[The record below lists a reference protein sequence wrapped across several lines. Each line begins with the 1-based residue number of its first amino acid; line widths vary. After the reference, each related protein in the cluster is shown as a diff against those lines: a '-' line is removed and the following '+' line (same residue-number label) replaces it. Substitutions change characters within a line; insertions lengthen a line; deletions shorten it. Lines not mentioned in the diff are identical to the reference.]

1 MKKKIIIIST
11 TTAVVLIGI
20 AVALF
25 IFLSRPAFYVPV
37 NSVLVLEGHA
47 PNPQDFVA
55 LVQDRAATLGLSS
68 PETTVEIR
76 NLENI
81 NWNESGDVQ
90 VSLRLRQ
97 DGSLRSVQAEAT
109 AYIRTM
115 PAAFGISVETPMDEI
130 VSNWL
135 FWTDNLPPLHNVLAD
150 VQGDFPANI
159 TNATGIHD
167 LEFSLGGVGVPVQI
181 TVTDT
186 TPPTATAVNITLPMG
201 EMPEPYAFVT
211 DVFDHSLP
219 VTIEFAETPDIFQYG
234 DQPVEITL
242 TDRYGNSTV
251 VASTFTVLPNTVP
264 PSIYGVQNIYLM
276 VDSAAM
282 FRRGVTA
289 EDTFGRPIDFT
300 VDSSQVD
307 IATLGV
313 YTITYRAEDAWGL
326 YTEVTAEVTVTG
338 VDPEDVRER
347 AQRILDTILRD
358 GMTQVEQARAIFNW
372 VGWNIAYT
380 ASFEH
385 RSVYDSANQAL
396 THRRGNCF
404 VFYSISE
411 VMLTLVGIPN
421 MRVDRADVQPGQSR
435 HAWNLINP
443 DGLGWHHFDATPA
456 RVNINRFMF
465 TQTQAEEFT
474 ARTQRETGT
483 RNYFHIDLDLYP
495 EIVR

>member
-1 MKKKIIIIST
+1 MNKKIAIVST
-11 TTAVVLIGI
+11 VTAVVLIGI

-25 IFLSRPAFYVPV
+25 IFLSNPAFSVPV
-37 NSVLVLEGHA
+37 NNVLVLEGHE
-47 PNPQDFVA
+47 PNPQDF
-55 LVQDRAATLGLSS
+55 LSLAHS
-68 PETTVEIR
+68 PQTTVEIR
-76 NLENI
+76 NLDDI
-81 NWNESGDVQ
+81 NWNEPGEVQ
-90 VSLRLRQ
+90 VQLRLRQ
-97 DGSLRSVQAEAT
+97 DGSLRSAREQAT
-109 AYIRTM
+109 VYIITPPTHLEVEVGT
-115 PAAFGISVETPMDEI
+115 PAHDLPDHWLVLAENLPQLNSIHFDLQGNLPEDITYSTGQFGIEV
-130 VSNWL
+130 
-135 FWTDNLPPLHNVLAD
+135 
-150 VQGDFPANI
+150 
-159 TNATGIHD
+159 
-167 LEFSLGGVGVPVQI
+167 SLGGVTVPVQL
-181 TVTDT
+181 TVIDT
-186 TPPTATAVNITLPMG
+186 TPPTATPVNVTLPMNQ
-201 EMPEPYAFVT
+201 MPEPEAFVT
-211 DVFDHSLP
+211 DIFDHSLP
-219 VTIEFAETPDIFQYG
+219 VSIEFVAEPDVFQDG
-234 DQPVEITL
+234 DQTVEILL

-251 VASTFTVLPNTVP
+251 IASTFTVEPNTVP
-264 PSIYGVQNIYLM
+264 PTIYGVQNLYLM

-282 FRRGVTA
+282 FRRNITA
-289 EDTFGRPIDFT
+289 EDAFGRPIDFT

-313 YTITYRAEDAWGL
+313 YTIIYRAEDAWGL
-326 YTEVTAEVTVTG
+326 YTEVTAEVTVVG

-347 AQRILDTILRD
+347 AQRILDNILRD
-358 GMTQVEQARAIFNW
+358 DMTQVEQARAIFNW
-372 VGWNIAYT
+372 VNWNIAYT

-385 RSVYDSANQAL
+385 RSVYESANQAL

-443 DGLGWHHFDATPA
+443 DGLGWHHFDSTPS